1 MSKLG
6 LDCAGA
12 QYRVAGFIV
21 IELKFSAHCS
31 GDDDGGCGSDGCGG
45 GGGNDGGGEDGGG

>member
-6 LDCAGA
+6 WDCVGA

-21 IELKFSAHCS
+21 VEVRLSAGGG
-31 GDDDGGCGSDGCGG
+31 GDDHGGG
-45 GGGNDGGGEDGGG
+45 GGGNNDGGAGCGG